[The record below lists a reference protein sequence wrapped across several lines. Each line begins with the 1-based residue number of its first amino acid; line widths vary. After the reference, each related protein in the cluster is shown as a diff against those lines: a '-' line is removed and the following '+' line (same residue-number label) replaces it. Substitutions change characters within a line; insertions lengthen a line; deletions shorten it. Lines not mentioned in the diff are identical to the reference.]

1 MTEPTDSVQ
10 FSRGL
15 DLVRTVPATYASVQ
29 STEQAF
35 YFVNNATINGELLEE
50 DDLII
55 AYNGDVIVGS
65 RYWAGE
71 LTDVP
76 AMGQAYS
83 EEGYCQ
89 AGDVVTFKVYDSS
102 ADELIEMTADASTEW
117 QDLGY
122 YSINL
127 ENRQLPTTFALG
139 QAYPNPF
146 NPVTTS
152 DFELADNADVSM
164 VIYNVQGREVA
175 TLISGNLDA
184 GYHSVVWNADT
195 FSSGMYFLHMNA
207 AGFTVTQKLMIV
219 K

>member
-1 MTEPTDSVQ
+1 
-10 FSRGL
+10 
-15 DLVRTVPATYASVQ
+15 
-29 STEQAF
+29 
-35 YFVNNATINGELLEE
+35 
-50 DDLII
+50 
-55 AYNGDVIVGS
+55 
-65 RYWAGE
+65 
-71 LTDVP
+71 
-76 AMGQAYS
+76 
-83 EEGYCQ
+83 
-89 AGDVVTFKVYDSS
+89 
-102 ADELIEMTADASTEW
+102 MTAYASTEW

-122 YSINL
+122 YSFSL
-127 ENRQLPTTFALG
+127 KNRQLPATFALG

-146 NPVTTS
+146 NPVTTI

-207 AGFTVTQKLMIV
+207 AGFTATQKLMII